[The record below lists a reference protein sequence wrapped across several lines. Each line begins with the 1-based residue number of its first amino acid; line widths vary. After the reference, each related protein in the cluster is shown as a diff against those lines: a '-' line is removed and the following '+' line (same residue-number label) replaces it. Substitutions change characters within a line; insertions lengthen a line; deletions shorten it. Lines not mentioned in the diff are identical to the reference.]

1 MMPVIPHLT
10 NECLSVLE
18 KNKKVA
24 WPLVKSEFLHKEKKE
39 IVIQINGK
47 KRNTILVEKNTDEKI
62 ILQKIDEKKLVTK
75 YIENNK
81 IFKTIYIKDKLINII
96 IK

>member
-1 MMPVIPHLT
+1 M
-10 NECLSVLE
+10 E
-18 KNKKVA
+18 
-24 WPLVKSEFLHKEKKE
+24 
-39 IVIQINGK
+39 K